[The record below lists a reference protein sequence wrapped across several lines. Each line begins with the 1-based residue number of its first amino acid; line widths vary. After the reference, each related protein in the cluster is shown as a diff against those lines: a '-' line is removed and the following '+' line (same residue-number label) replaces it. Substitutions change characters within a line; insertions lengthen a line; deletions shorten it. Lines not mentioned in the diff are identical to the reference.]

1 MKKLTLTLGCLAL
14 LALLSGIAQADAIT
28 FSFVGT
34 RSTPPVSINST
45 GITFGPAA
53 LLSLSDSNT
62 NNVFLVPGSVRIS
75 TGSASSYLPSGGVLT
90 ALFNAGSGAEVSVLS
105 SYCAG
110 GSMPG
115 VCLQGSQ
122 TAMAPM

>member
-14 LALLSGIAQADAIT
+14 LALLTSIAQADAIT
-28 FSFVGT
+28 FGFVGT
-34 RSTPPVSINST
+34 RSTPLVSINST
-45 GITFGPAA
+45 GVTVGPAA

-90 ALFNAGSGAEVSVLS
+90 ALFNAGSGVEVSVLS
-105 SYCAG
+105 AYCVG